1 MISVYIQNIIMAF
14 QELRANKLRTFLSL
28 LGVTIGVFCIVSIL
42 TVFDSLQQ
50 NIKNNMQSLGSN
62 VLYIGKFPWIP
73 EDEGEYQWWKY
84 KARPICNYAEL
95 KKIQENVHSAAYA
108 TLCYSD
114 ESQNLQFENNAVS
127 GVNVFAVTY
136 DFNKLQPIDINEGR
150 YFSLS
155 EMNSGKSNTV
165 VIGSNVA
172 DELFGTTI
180 SPIGKFLT
188 IFGKKFQIIGVMKKQ
203 GKTMTGFDFDN
214 GMILSYLY
222 VSSIRNIDNNA
233 GNGFIDPMIMVKSRP
248 GIDLKE
254 MKYEIKSVL
263 RSTRLLKPKDKD
275 NFSFNQLDAIQNSID
290 SIFAMFNVGGFIIAF
305 FSLLVG
311 SFGIANIMFVSVK
324 ERTSQI
330 GLKKALGAKPNT
342 ILAEFLI
349 ESIILCLLGGLVGI
363 LFVFVLSKVVSNT
376 IDFPL
381 FMSFFNFMIGVGVSV
396 LVGIIAGIIPA
407 VRASKLNPV
416 EAIRS

>member
-1 MISVYIQNIIMAF
+1 
-14 QELRANKLRTFLSL
+14 
-28 LGVTIGVFCIVSIL
+28 
-42 TVFDSLQQ
+42 
-50 NIKNNMQSLGSN
+50 
-62 VLYIGKFPWIP
+62 
-73 EDEGEYQWWKY
+73 
-84 KARPICNYAEL
+84 
-95 KKIQENVHSAAYA
+95 
-108 TLCYSD
+108 
-114 ESQNLQFENNAVS
+114 
-127 GVNVFAVTY
+127 
-136 DFNKLQPIDINEGR
+136 
-150 YFSLS
+150 
-155 EMNSGKSNTV
+155 
-165 VIGSNVA
+165 
-172 DELFGTTI
+172 
-180 SPIGKFLT
+180 
-188 IFGKKFQIIGVMKKQ
+188 
-203 GKTMTGFDFDN
+203 
-214 GMILSYLY
+214 
-222 VSSIRNIDNNA
+222 
-233 GNGFIDPMIMVKSRP
+233 
-248 GIDLKE
+248 

-407 VRASKLNPV
+407 IRASKLNPV

>member
-1 MISVYIQNIIMAF
+1 
-14 QELRANKLRTFLSL
+14 
-28 LGVTIGVFCIVSIL
+28 
-42 TVFDSLQQ
+42 
-50 NIKNNMQSLGSN
+50 
-62 VLYIGKFPWIP
+62 
-73 EDEGEYQWWKY
+73 
-84 KARPICNYAEL
+84 
-95 KKIQENVHSAAYA
+95 
-108 TLCYSD
+108 
-114 ESQNLQFENNAVS
+114 
-127 GVNVFAVTY
+127 
-136 DFNKLQPIDINEGR
+136 
-150 YFSLS
+150 
-155 EMNSGKSNTV
+155 
-165 VIGSNVA
+165 
-172 DELFGTTI
+172 
-180 SPIGKFLT
+180 
-188 IFGKKFQIIGVMKKQ
+188 
-203 GKTMTGFDFDN
+203 
-214 GMILSYLY
+214 
-222 VSSIRNIDNNA
+222 
-233 GNGFIDPMIMVKSRP
+233 
-248 GIDLKE
+248 
-254 MKYEIKSVL
+254 VL
-263 RSTRLLKPKDKD
+263 RSARLLKPKDKD

-381 FMSFFNFMIGVGVSV
+381 FMSFSNFMIGVGVSV

-407 VRASKLNPV
+407 IRASKLNPV

>member
-1 MISVYIQNIIMAF
+1 
-14 QELRANKLRTFLSL
+14 
-28 LGVTIGVFCIVSIL
+28 
-42 TVFDSLQQ
+42 
-50 NIKNNMQSLGSN
+50 
-62 VLYIGKFPWIP
+62 
-73 EDEGEYQWWKY
+73 
-84 KARPICNYAEL
+84 
-95 KKIQENVHSAAYA
+95 
-108 TLCYSD
+108 
-114 ESQNLQFENNAVS
+114 
-127 GVNVFAVTY
+127 
-136 DFNKLQPIDINEGR
+136 
-150 YFSLS
+150 
-155 EMNSGKSNTV
+155 
-165 VIGSNVA
+165 
-172 DELFGTTI
+172 
-180 SPIGKFLT
+180 LT

-214 GMILSYLY
+214 GMILTYLY

-263 RSTRLLKPKDKD
+263 RSARLLKPKDKD

-407 VRASKLNPV
+407 IRASKLNPV

>member
-1 MISVYIQNIIMAF
+1 
-14 QELRANKLRTFLSL
+14 
-28 LGVTIGVFCIVSIL
+28 
-42 TVFDSLQQ
+42 
-50 NIKNNMQSLGSN
+50 
-62 VLYIGKFPWIP
+62 
-73 EDEGEYQWWKY
+73 
-84 KARPICNYAEL
+84 
-95 KKIQENVHSAAYA
+95 
-108 TLCYSD
+108 
-114 ESQNLQFENNAVS
+114 
-127 GVNVFAVTY
+127 
-136 DFNKLQPIDINEGR
+136 
-150 YFSLS
+150 
-155 EMNSGKSNTV
+155 
-165 VIGSNVA
+165 
-172 DELFGTTI
+172 
-180 SPIGKFLT
+180 
-188 IFGKKFQIIGVMKKQ
+188 
-203 GKTMTGFDFDN
+203 
-214 GMILSYLY
+214 
-222 VSSIRNIDNNA
+222 
-233 GNGFIDPMIMVKSRP
+233 MIMVKSRP

-263 RSTRLLKPKDKD
+263 RSARSLKPIDKD

-290 SIFAMFNVGGFIIAF
+290 SIFAMFNIGGFMIAF

-330 GLKKALGAKPNT
+330 GLKKALGAKPKT

-363 LFVFVLSKVVSNT
+363 LFVFILSKIASNT

-407 VRASKLNPV
+407 IRASKLNPV

>member
-1 MISVYIQNIIMAF
+1 
-14 QELRANKLRTFLSL
+14 
-28 LGVTIGVFCIVSIL
+28 
-42 TVFDSLQQ
+42 
-50 NIKNNMQSLGSN
+50 
-62 VLYIGKFPWIP
+62 
-73 EDEGEYQWWKY
+73 
-84 KARPICNYAEL
+84 
-95 KKIQENVHSAAYA
+95 
-108 TLCYSD
+108 
-114 ESQNLQFENNAVS
+114 
-127 GVNVFAVTY
+127 
-136 DFNKLQPIDINEGR
+136 
-150 YFSLS
+150 
-155 EMNSGKSNTV
+155 
-165 VIGSNVA
+165 
-172 DELFGTTI
+172 
-180 SPIGKFLT
+180 
-188 IFGKKFQIIGVMKKQ
+188 
-203 GKTMTGFDFDN
+203 
-214 GMILSYLY
+214 
-222 VSSIRNIDNNA
+222 
-233 GNGFIDPMIMVKSRP
+233 
-248 GIDLKE
+248 
-254 MKYEIKSVL
+254 
-263 RSTRLLKPKDKD
+263 LKPKDKD